1 MIYFALFFINGM
13 RNGCTVIAIILQVD
27 YQIVPEP
34 FVEKTIFS
42 SLNFPGTLST
52 KQLTTNM

>member
-1 MIYFALFFINGM
+1 M

-27 YQIVPEP
+27 YRIVPEP

-52 KQLTTNM
+52 KQLTANM